1 MPRGRPASPRVLVVG
16 GGHAGVE
23 AAAAAARLGLPV
35 LLATHSLDSI
45 GQMSCNPAIGG
56 IGKSH
61 LVREIDALDGV
72 MAKAADRAGI
82 HYRILNTRKGPAV
95 RATRAQADR
104 SLYRTAVRQL
114 VEAEPLIELVQDEVE
129 ELVVK
134 NNKVAGARLKA
145 AGLVSCAA
153 LVLTAGTFLAGVMHT
168 GKSSAAGGRAGHA
181 PATRLAACLR
191 ELNLPVG
198 RLKTGTPPRLDG
210 RSIDYGRLESQP
222 TARPLPSFCLLGPP
236 PRRPRQVACHLT
248 ATNERSHAIVRR
260 HLKDSPVYSGAISG
274 AGPRYCPS
282 IEDKVTRF
290 ADRDAHRIF
299 LEPEGLHTA
308 EVYPNGISTALPAAA
323 QEALVRSIA
332 GLEEARLTRLG
343 YAVEYDYYDPR
354 ALDPSL
360 AVRQIEGLYFAGQIN
375 GTTGYEEA
383 AAQGLVAGANAA
395 LRLAGREAWVPGRAE
410 SYLGVLVDDLTAQGV
425 TEPYRM
431 FTSRAEHR
439 LSLREDNADLRLTA
453 QGAELGL
460 VSEERRDAALRHQEE
475 VEAEMARLAKVT
487 VPAAG
492 SRPPQPALKWLAR
505 PQARYGRL
513 PGRAKLSRRAAA
525 EIEARCKYGP
535 LIERQRH
542 SLQRERELEDLILP
556 ADLDFAGVHGLSNE
570 AREKLRLHRPATLG
584 QAARLSGLT
593 PAAVSLLRLHLDRRR
608 RA

>member
-1 MPRGRPASPRVLVVG
+1 MPGGRRHPPRVLVVG

-23 AAAAAARLGLPV
+23 AASAAARLGLPV

-72 MAKAADRAGI
+72 MARAADLAGI
-82 HYRILNTRKGPAV
+82 HYRILNTSKGPAV

-104 SLYRTAVRQL
+104 GLYRTAVRRL
-114 VEAEPLIELVQDEVE
+114 VEAEPLVELVQDEVE

-134 NNKVAGARLKA
+134 NGQVAGARLKA
-145 AGLVSCAA
+145 GGLVRCAA

-168 GKSSAAGGRAGHA
+168 GRQAAAGGRAGHA
-181 PATRLAACLR
+181 PATKLAACLR
-191 ELNLPVG
+191 ELRLPAG
-198 RLKTGTPPRLDG
+198 RLKTGTPPRIDG
-210 RSIDYGRLESQP
+210 RSIDYGRLARQP
-222 TARPLPSFCLLGPP
+222 TARPLPSFCMLGPP

-248 ATNERSHAIVRR
+248 ATNPRSHAIVRR
-260 HLKDSPVYSGAISG
+260 HLKDSPVHHGAISG

-323 QEALVRSIA
+323 QLALVRSIE

-354 ALDPSL
+354 ALEPSL
-360 AVRQIEGLYFAGQIN
+360 AVRQIEGLFFAGQIN

-395 LRLAGREAWVPGRAE
+395 LRLRGRGPWVPSRAE

-439 LSLREDNADLRLTA
+439 LSLREDNADLRLTEA
-453 QGAELGL
+453 GARLGL
-460 VSEERRDAALRHQEE
+460 VKEERRAAAARHRAE
-475 VEAEMARLAKVT
+475 VEEELARLAAVT

-492 SRPPQPALKWLAR
+492 RRPAQPALKWLRR
-505 PQARYGRL
+505 PQARYARL
-513 PGRAKLSRRAAA
+513 PDRARLSRRAAA
-525 EIEARCKYGP
+525 EIEARCKYGG
-535 LIERQRH
+535 LIERQELGVRR
-542 SLQRERELEDLILP
+542 QRELEDLALP
-556 ADLDFAGVHGLSNE
+556 ADLDFTGVHGLSNE

-593 PAAVSLLRLHLDRRR
+593 PAAVALLRLHLDRRR